1 MIEIK
6 NSLCHKVFSAL
17 ILIISVSIVVYI
29 ICNAEYLNKLQI
41 AVTLILCIGFL
52 YFVTPF
58 IKVIQDKKTFWDAFL
73 DK

>member
-1 MIEIK
+1 MKGVK
-6 NSLCHKVFSAL
+6 NLLCHKVFS

-52 YFVTPF
+52 CFVTPF

>member
-1 MIEIK
+1 VSEIK

-17 ILIISVSIVVYI
+17 ILIISVSIVVYF
-29 ICNAEYLNKLQI
+29 ICNTEYLNKLQI
-41 AVTLILCIGFL
+41 VAALILCIGFL
-52 YFVTPF
+52 YFMTPF